1 MPITPPSASSL
12 PVELFELI
20 EFTPL
25 EDIVLHHLRAG
36 LPNAIQVKSLI
47 ADNQTFPLVLVRRTP
62 DWGWWDGD
70 ERFIDTGQLTVHAY
84 CEGIEADSDAAY
96 LSEACRN
103 VLRAAKNVVVPELGH
118 ISELTMIGSPKRVPD
133 WATASGPVQYAD
145 LPTGVTRYESV
156 YKLTLKTARG
166 S

>member
-1 MPITPPSASSL
+1 MPITPPVASSL
-12 PVELFELI
+12 PSELFELI

-36 LPNAIQVKSLI
+36 LPDGIAVRSLI
-47 ADNQTFPLVLVRRTP
+47 ADDQGFPLVLIRRVP
-62 DWGWWDGD
+62 DWGWWEGD
-70 ERFIDTGQLTVHAY
+70 ERFIDGGQISVHSF
-84 CEGIEADSDAAY
+84 CEGVEADSDAAY
-96 LSEACRN
+96 LAEAARN

-118 ISELTMIGSPKRVPD
+118 ITDLTMIGSPKRVPD

-145 LPTGVTRYESV
+145 LPTGVVRYESV
-156 YKLTLKTARG
+156 YKLTLRTARG